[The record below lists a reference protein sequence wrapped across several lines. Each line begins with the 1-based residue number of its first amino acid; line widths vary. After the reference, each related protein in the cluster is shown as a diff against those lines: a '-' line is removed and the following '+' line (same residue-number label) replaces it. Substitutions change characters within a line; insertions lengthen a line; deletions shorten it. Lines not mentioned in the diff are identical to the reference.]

1 MSVVPLSFRDWWD
14 DFSAFD
20 RPFRSSRLLDQEFG
34 TGLRRDDLLSSFWN
48 PTPSVL
54 RSGYVRPWR
63 SNNLKREE
71 SGSTL
76 NVDNDKFQVIL
87 DVQQFTPNEIT
98 VKTTEKFVVVE
109 GKHEEKADEH
119 GYISRQF
126 TRKYA
131 LPANTNPN
139 DVQSSLSSD
148 GVLTITAARKQVQQ
162 NTERV
167 VPITQTG
174 PSKKDEDS
182 SATTAAST
190 PASEIKVE

>member
-1 MSVVPLSFRDWWD
+1 MSVVPLSFRDWWND
-14 DFSAFD
+14 WDSS
-20 RPFRSSRLLDQEFG
+20 FRSSRLLDQEFG

-48 PTPSVL
+48 PTPSVS

-63 SNNLKREE
+63 ANTTLERQT

-76 NVDNDKFQVIL
+76 NVEDDKFQVIL
-87 DVQQFTPNEIT
+87 DVQQFAPNEIT
-98 VKTTEKFVVVE
+98 VKTTDKYIIVE

-126 TRKYA
+126 TRRYQ
-131 LPANTNPN
+131 LPPGSNPN

-148 GVLTITAARKQVQQ
+148 GVLTITSPRKPPAPV

-174 PSKKDEDS
+174 PTKTEES
-182 SATTAAST
+182 TA
-190 PASEIKVE
+190 KVE

>member
-14 DFSAFD
+14 DFDRLSE

-63 SNNLKREE
+63 ANTLKREG
-71 SGSTL
+71 SGSTINL
-76 NVDNDKFQVIL
+76 ENDKFQVIL

-98 VKTTEKFVVVE
+98 VKTTDKFVIVE

-119 GYISRQF
+119 G
-126 TRKYA
+126 
-131 LPANTNPN
+131 
-139 DVQSSLSSD
+139 
-148 GVLTITAARKQVQQ
+148 
-162 NTERV
+162 
-167 VPITQTG
+167 
-174 PSKKDEDS
+174 
-182 SATTAAST
+182 
-190 PASEIKVE
+190 

>member
-1 MSVVPLSFRDWWD
+1 MSIVPLSFRDWWD
-14 DFSAFD
+14 DFD

-63 SNNLKREE
+63 SNNLKRDV

-76 NVDNDKFQVIL
+76 NVDSDKFQVIL

-98 VKTTEKFVVVE
+98 VKTTEKYVVVE

-119 GYISRQF
+119 GYVHMIFELMAYSIIYRF
-126 TRKYA
+126 FVYI
-131 LPANTNPN
+131 N
-139 DVQSSLSSD
+139 
-148 GVLTITAARKQVQQ
+148 I
-162 NTERV
+162 
-167 VPITQTG
+167 
-174 PSKKDEDS
+174 
-182 SATTAAST
+182 SATFQDNSHVVTHYQVKF
-190 PASEIKVE
+190 PFE